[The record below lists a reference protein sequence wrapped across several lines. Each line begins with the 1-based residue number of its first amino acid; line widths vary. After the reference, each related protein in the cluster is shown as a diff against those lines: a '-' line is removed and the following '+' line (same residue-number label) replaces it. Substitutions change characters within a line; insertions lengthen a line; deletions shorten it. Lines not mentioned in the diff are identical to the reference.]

1 MKMNS
6 IPRRA
11 LPALFLLLSPVLFSP
26 TQAQERPEKNAAK
39 RAHPDQPV
47 LQTEHAAL
55 LDLVSDPRATHRS
68 ARSGRWGDPA
78 TWKDGQVPSADSR
91 VVIAQGQTVTLDE
104 ILLPA
109 IRTIRV
115 DGLLRFAPD
124 QDSSLRVDTL
134 VVAPGG
140 RLEVG
145 TSEHP
150 VLAEKA
156 AKIVFADVG
165 PIDAAWDPFL
175 LSRGLISHGSVTMAG
190 AKTTP
195 FLPLAKAPRKGDS
208 MLLLSE
214 TPLHWKKGDRLLLAG
229 TRLSRD
235 GEDEERAILS
245 ISGREVGVA
254 PLAYDHRVPKEG
266 LAVYVGHLTRNVVL
280 ASENTSEIARFGHV
294 MFMHSPDVDLQG
306 VAFVRLGRTD
316 KRKPV
321 DDPKVDPDGRRVP
334 GTGQNPRG
342 RYAVHFH
349 RTGSNPDRAAARVR
363 DCVVESGPGWG
374 FLNHSSFV
382 DFEDNVAYNVNGAAF
397 VTEAGDEIGSFRHNL
412 AIRSAGSGHDVVA
425 RTKIQDFA
433 HEGDGFWFQG
443 GGVVVEDNV
452 AAGHRSAGFIY
463 FTQGLDQEGL
473 GVTRFKASNL
483 KDASWARGEEW
494 VDVGEVPVRSFRNN
508 VAFAS
513 DVGIIVRFH
522 LGGSKKGGPTHPG
535 ASVLEDSVVWNAR
548 QGVSLRYSSK
558 VTLRNLQLIGD
569 PAEKYTQVGAMG
581 QLEGMRALRFEN
593 LRVEGWP
600 VGLDVRES
608 GDHVIDGGT
617 YRNRVNIRILTAIEK
632 QRDVDLRGDIRFA
645 ALDDGSGQGGEDI
658 RLEAQFGLLLQGTT
672 GYRDP
677 NLLFVPN
684 IVRYQGKQ
692 LYFPEQALDYVPF
705 RKDADRSSKGM
716 GTAAGSVPDEL
727 LGKTNRELFEK
738 YGLAVAGAVCPGD
751 AASLPRVRGLLGSP
765 SRYPRDF
772 YHESRTAQ
780 LQGYRVRLGYV
791 EEGKKLAIESEPRDL
806 EKGWNLIT
814 MEVLGWK
821 RSYLVCAGVTAAPL
835 KTSKP

>member
-1 MKMNS
+1 METS
-6 IPRRA
+6 TGRT
-11 LPALFLLLSPVLFSP
+11 LPAVPLWLFLALVLPVWAQDGKEKR
-26 TQAQERPEKNAAK
+26 QAQA
-39 RAHPDQPV
+39 AHPDNPV
-47 LQTEHAAL
+47 FQSEHCAL
-55 LDLVSDPRATHRS
+55 LELVSDARATHV
-68 ARSGRWGDPA
+68 ATQSGRWGDPA
-78 TWKDGQVPSADSR
+78 TWKDGRIPSRDSS
-91 VVIAQGQTVTLDE
+91 VVVSQGHTVTLDE
-104 ILLPA
+104 LLLPA

-115 DGLLRFAPD
+115 DGVLRFAPD

-140 RLEVG
+140 RLELG
-145 TSEHP
+145 TPEHP
-150 VLAEKA
+150 VQADKS
-156 AKIVFADVG
+156 AKIIFADPG

-175 LSRGLISHGSVTMAG
+175 LSRGLVSHGSVRMAG

-195 FLPLAKAPRKGDS
+195 FLSLARAPQRGDQT
-208 MLLLSE
+208 LLLSE
-214 TPLHWKKGDRLLLAG
+214 APLNWKKGDRLLLAG
-229 TRLSRD
+229 TRLSRE

-245 ISGREVGVA
+245 ISGREVSVA
-254 PLAYDHRVPKEG
+254 PLSFDHRVPKEG

-280 ASENTSEIARFGHV
+280 ASENTTEISRFGHV
-294 MFMHSPDVDLQG
+294 MFMHSPDVTLEG
-306 VAFVRLGRTD
+306 VAFVRMGRTD

-321 DDPKVDPDGRRVP
+321 DDPKIDPDGRRAP
-334 GTGQNPRG
+334 GTGLNPRG

-349 RTGSNPDRAAARVR
+349 RTGTNPDHAAARVR
-363 DCVVESGPGWG
+363 DCVVENGPGWG

-412 AIRSAGSGHDVVA
+412 AIRSIGSGHDVVA

-463 FTQGLDQEGL
+463 FTQGLTQEGL
-473 GVTRFKASNL
+473 GVTRFKTSNL

-494 VDVGEVPVRSFRNN
+494 VEVGEVPVRSFKNN

-522 LGGSKKGGPTHPG
+522 LGGSKKGGPANPG

-558 VTLRNLQLIGD
+558 VTLRNLKLIGD
-569 PAEKYTQVGAMG
+569 PAEKLTQVGAMG

-593 LRVEGWP
+593 LHVEGWP

-608 GDHVIDGGT
+608 GDHVIDGGY

-632 QRDVDLRGDIRFA
+632 QRDVDLQGDLRFA
-645 ALDDGSGQGGEDI
+645 ALDDGSGGGGEDI

-684 IVRYQGKQ
+684 VVRYQGKQ
-692 LYFPEQALDYVPF
+692 LYFPEQAPDYVPF
-705 RKDADRSSKGM
+705 RRDGDRASKGM
-716 GTAAGSVPDEL
+716 GTAPGSVPDEL

-751 AASLPRVRGLLGSP
+751 AVALPRVRGLLGSP
-765 SRYPRDF
+765 SRYPREF
-772 YHESRTAQ
+772 HHEARTAE
-780 LQGYRVRLGYV
+780 LRGYRVRLGCV
-791 EEGKKLAIESEPRDL
+791 EDGKKRAIESEPRDL

-814 MEVLGWK
+814 MEVQGCK
-821 RSYLVCAGVTAAPL
+821 RSYLVCAGVTATPL